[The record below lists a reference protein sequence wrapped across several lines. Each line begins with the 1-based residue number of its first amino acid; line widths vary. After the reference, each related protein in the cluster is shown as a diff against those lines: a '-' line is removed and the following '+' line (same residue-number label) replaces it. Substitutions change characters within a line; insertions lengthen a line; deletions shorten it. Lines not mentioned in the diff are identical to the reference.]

1 MWAEIEVT
9 EGTLQQT
16 ALPHTLTT
24 TELESTRREWTPCW
38 KATSMVAEPSR
49 GQMYISHHKGWV
61 SFLVELAPGAQ
72 IHCSAKITG
81 LSTNSTFKVSYEHYD
96 LSHANSFCKV
106 SAVYSISWSSLEYQ
120 IPRAHH
126 PQAHQCYIRNL
137 SLNYFVIRDAF
148 KHSKTNSAC
157 NGTQPCKLSVGSMPS
172 SYLLLATP
180 KQSASQFLR
189 YLQRALQLSDLSS
202 KCLSTVFCTHLQSLN
217 NIPGTGLCFPF
228 TVYHRMSF
236 SSLRE
241 NGL

>member
-72 IHCSAKITG
+72 IHCSAKVTG

-180 KQSASQFLR
+180 KQGVHPSSWGICRELCSLVIFPLNACPQFSARIYKAWTTSQGLVCVFL
-189 YLQRALQLSDLSS
+189 LLFITEWVLVA
-202 KCLSTVFCTHLQSLN
+202 
-217 NIPGTGLCFPF
+217 
-228 TVYHRMSF
+228 
-236 SSLRE
+236 
-241 NGL
+241 